1 MDIILRYHCYNHKE
15 IPVLHCTKMI
25 VFEKKILGLVFLAN
39 SGDEKEYD
47 VIKVVE
53 SGMVV
58 QW

>member
-1 MDIILRYHCYNHKE
+1 MVCCIR
-15 IPVLHCTKMI
+15 MI
-25 VFEKKILGLVFLAN
+25 VFEKKILGLVFFLAN
-39 SGDEKEYD
+39 SGDEREYD